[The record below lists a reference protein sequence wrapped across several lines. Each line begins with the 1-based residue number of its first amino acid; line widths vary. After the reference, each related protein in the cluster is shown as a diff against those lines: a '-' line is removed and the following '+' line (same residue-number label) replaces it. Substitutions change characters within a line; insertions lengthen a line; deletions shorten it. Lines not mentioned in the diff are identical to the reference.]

1 MSLFY
6 EALPDTK
13 NYHLIRNK
21 ADPHAQLHFHAAF
34 EFLIVRKGKM
44 LAQINHEQLILSEA
58 EGCFV
63 DAFYPHSFEA
73 LEKDTEIFVFVGNAE
88 LFSAAFGDIGGT
100 PARRF
105 SWTDFDFLYYV
116 TDLYHKAASSA
127 VQLAVFRG
135 AISLLAAQIPINIK
149 PRADSGAET
158 ISAILGYIN
167 ERFTEPITLADIAR
181 QFGYS
186 PQYLSRLFHRF
197 IPMNIT
203 DYVNVARVNYAEKLL
218 CEKKTVAQ
226 VAFESGFNSMPSFY
240 RAYKKHTGVLPKR

>member
-6 EALPDTK
+6 EALPDTR
-13 NYHLIRNK
+13 NYHLIRNNLN
-21 ADPHAQLHFHAAF
+21 PHAQLHFHAAF
-34 EFLIVRKGKM
+34 EILIVRKGKV
-44 LAQINHEQLILSEA
+44 LAQINRTQTVLSA
-58 EGCFV
+58 KEGCFV

-105 SWTDFDFLYYV
+105 AWNDFDLLYRV
-116 TDLYHKAASSA
+116 TALYQEATSTAAR
-127 VQLAVFRG
+127 LAVFRG
-135 AISLLAAQIPINIK
+135 AVSLLSSQIPVNAEQH
-149 PRADSGAET
+149 RDGCAET

-167 ERFTEPITLADIAR
+167 EHFTEPITLTDIAR
-181 QFGYS
+181 RFGYS

-197 IPMNIT
+197 VPMNIT
-203 DYVNVARVNYAEKLL
+203 DYINIARVNYAEKLL
-218 CEKKTVAQ
+218 GEKKTVAE
-226 VAFESGFNSMPSFY
+226 VAFECGFNSLPSFY